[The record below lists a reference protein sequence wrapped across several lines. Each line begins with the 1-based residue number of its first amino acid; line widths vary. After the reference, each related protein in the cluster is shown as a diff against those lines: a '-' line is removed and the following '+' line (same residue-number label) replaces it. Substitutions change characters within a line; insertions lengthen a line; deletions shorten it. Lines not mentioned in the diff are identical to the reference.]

1 MYTSTK
7 TNISK
12 VLLYALLVGYPITAM
27 ASVAVFEQ
35 TTGLNIYQAVYAFIM
50 GFWGAVA
57 SLSRKFAN
65 STVTGSWGKAVFA
78 DVVNATL
85 ASSITYMFCAH
96 VGLPPTLMGV
106 TCALAG
112 FGGISF
118 MDWAY
123 KKFMDK
129 ADKTV

>member
-1 MYTSTK
+1 MYIGTK

-12 VLLYALLVGYPITAM
+12 ALLYALLVGYPISAM

-35 TTGLNIYQAVYAFIM
+35 TTGLNIYQAIYAFIM

-57 SLSRKFAN
+57 SLSRKFA
-65 STVTGSWGKAVFA
+65 TDAVRDHWGKVIFA
-78 DVVNATL
+78 DVINATL
-85 ASSITYMFCAH
+85 ASTITYMFCAH
-96 VGLPPTLMGV
+96 LQVPPALMGV
-106 TCALAG
+106 LCALAG

-129 ADKTV
+129 ADKAV

>member
-1 MYTSTK
+1 MYIDTK
-7 TNISK
+7 TKISK
-12 VLLYALLVGYPITAM
+12 ALLYALLLGYPITAM

-35 TTGLNIYQAVYAFIM
+35 TTGLNVFQAVYAFIM

-57 SLSRKFAN
+57 SLSRKFATDAV
-65 STVTGSWGKAVFA
+65 SKSWGRVIFA
-78 DVVNATL
+78 DVINATL
-85 ASSITYMFCAH
+85 ASTITYMFCAH
-96 VGLPPTLMGV
+96 LHVPPALMGV
-106 TCALAG
+106 LCALSG

-129 ADKTV
+129 ADRTV

>member
-1 MYTSTK
+1 MYINTK

-12 VLLYALLVGYPITAM
+12 ALLYALLVGYPITAM

-57 SLSRKFAN
+57 SLSRKFA
-65 STVTGSWGKAVFA
+65 TDAIVKSWGKVITA
-78 DVVNATL
+78 DVTNATL
-85 ASSITYMFCAH
+85 ASTITYMFCVH
-96 VGLPPTLMGV
+96 IQIPPALMGIF
-106 TCALAG
+106 CALAG

-129 ADKTV
+129 ADKAV